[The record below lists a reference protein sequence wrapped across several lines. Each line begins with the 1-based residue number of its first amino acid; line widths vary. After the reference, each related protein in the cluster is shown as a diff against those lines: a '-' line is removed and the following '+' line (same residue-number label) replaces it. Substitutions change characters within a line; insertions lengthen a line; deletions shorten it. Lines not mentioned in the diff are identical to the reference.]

1 MQSVNT
7 SVLGKNWRLKPVN
20 EKRLLTI
27 IQKHHLTE
35 ILARIISQKD
45 ITLDN
50 INSFLDPKLKDLLPD
65 PFHLLDMD
73 KAVERII
80 KAIKDNEKICIFGDY
95 DVDGATSSALLNNFL
110 HDIGFYNV
118 TVYIPDR
125 ILEGYGLSNG
135 PLEKIKAAGA
145 SLVITVDCGAV
156 AFAAIDRANELGLD
170 TIVIDHHLGGEKLP
184 SACAIV
190 NPNRLD
196 ETTDYK
202 YLAAVGVSFLFIIA
216 IAKTLKKEGYFS
228 KTPEPNLLKYLDLV
242 ALGTVCDVMPLSGL
256 NRAFVSQGL
265 KIMAKRQNVG
275 LKTLS
280 DIARL
285 DSIPSC
291 YHLGFVIGPR
301 INAGGRVG
309 QASLGSLL
317 LSCNDPIRAQEYA
330 LLLDEYNNQR
340 KFIEMQVHEEALA
353 IAELY
358 KNDPVIIVARE
369 GWHAGVIG
377 IVAGKI
383 KELFLKPTA
392 VIAINDGIGKASCRS
407 IKGIDF
413 GSKIVEAKF
422 NNLVLEGGGHA
433 MAAGFS
439 VEAGKI
445 ENLRKF
451 LCQSIGK
458 DLERLGDILSHEYD
472 AELNINSLTLELA
485 SEIEKLEPFGNGN
498 PEPIFRIDNLFVLE
512 AKVVSNAHISCLLG
526 RQKGSYGNGALKA
539 IAFNAANSEVGKYL
553 MSERPYNLSAIG
565 HIKVNR
571 FNNRENINLTISD
584 LLIEG

>member
-1 MQSVNT
+1 MQLVST
-7 SVLGKNWRLKPVN
+7 SVLGKKWHLKPVS

-27 IQKHHLTE
+27 IQKHNLTE
-35 ILARIISQKD
+35 ILARIISHKD
-45 ITLDN
+45 ICLDN
-50 INSFLDPKLKDLLPD
+50 INSFLEPKLKDLLPD

-80 KAIKDNEKICIFGDY
+80 KAIRGNEKICIFGDY

-125 ILEGYGLSNG
+125 IIEGYGLSNG

-145 SLVITVDCGAV
+145 SLIITVDCGAV

-170 TIVIDHHLGGEKLP
+170 TIIIDHHLGGEKLP

-196 ETTDYK
+196 ETTNYK

-216 IAKTLKKEGYFS
+216 IAKTLKKEGYFN

-265 KIMAKRQNVG
+265 KIMAKRQNLG

-280 DIARL
+280 DVARL

-330 LLLDEYNNQR
+330 LLLDEYNTQR

-353 IAELY
+353 IAEQY

-369 GWHAGVIG
+369 GWHPGVIG
-377 IVAGKI
+377 IVAGKL
-383 KELFLKPTA
+383 KELYQKPTA

-422 NNLVLEGGGHA
+422 NNLVIEGGGHA
-433 MAAGFS
+433 MAAGFAVNS
-439 VEAGKI
+439 TQIEA
-445 ENLRKF
+445 LRQF
-451 LCQSIGK
+451 LCQAVKK
-458 DLERLGDILSHEYD
+458 DLEQLGDRVSHEYD

-485 SEIEKLEPFGNGN
+485 IELEKLEPFGNGN
-498 PEPIFRIDNLFVLE
+498 PEPLFRIDDLFVLE
-512 AKVVSNAHISCLLG
+512 AKVISNTHISCLLG
-526 RQKGSYGNGALKA
+526 RQKGTYGSGAIRA
-539 IAFNAANSEVGKYL
+539 IAFNATSTEIGKYL
-553 MSERPYNLSAIG
+553 MSAKPHNLSVIG
-565 HIKVNR
+565 SIKVNR
-571 FNNRENINLTISD
+571 FNNRETVNLTISD
-584 LLIEG
+584 ILIEG